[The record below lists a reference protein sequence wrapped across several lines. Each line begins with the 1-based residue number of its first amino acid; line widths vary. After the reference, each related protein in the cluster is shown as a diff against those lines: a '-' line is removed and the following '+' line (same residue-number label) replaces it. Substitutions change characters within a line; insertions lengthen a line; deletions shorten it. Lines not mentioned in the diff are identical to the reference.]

1 VNVRYRCRLW
11 PLVAALFLIVAVGR
25 VYPQWVEDSI
35 DVPGAWVGSL
45 VYNSREDILYGRSQ
59 SANAFFAISCD
70 SNKVVSSIHLSR
82 PRYMTYSSID
92 NKVYCPYEGAEEES
106 LAVIDGETH
115 TFVRGIRMPGATT
128 AVWDSVSDKVYV
140 SCQTTGRV
148 AVVDCRTDSLLKYI
162 EVGWYPIKMYL
173 NTLRRK
179 LYVLNSDAGTV
190 SVIDLRTD
198 SVISTATVGGI
209 PNAGYYSRRV
219 DKFYSGGDD
228 IVAVLDGMSD
238 SVVARIPVAPHTDVF
253 AISGNDSRGVILAS
267 VYGGGSRLY
276 TIDALA
282 DTVVAVL
289 EVTRATY
296 DIELISQ
303 SDRFY
308 CPSALSDEV
317 AVLSGDGRQHL
328 TTLPVGDAPFILQV
342 VPRHRRI
349 YVGHLNR
356 SLVYVIRDADIPW
369 PEGQPAEP
377 DTAAGLQLRPNPFC
391 GSLSI
396 VSGREV
402 TAKEARIYGQ
412 DGRLVR
418 VLNLA
423 KSASSVL
430 RSSWDGKD
438 DDGRPVPAGVYFV
451 EAADANVRAKVVK
464 QR

>member
-1 VNVRYRCRLW
+1 VNASYRCRLW
-11 PLVAALFLIVAVGR
+11 PLVAALVLVVAVGR

-35 DVPGAWVGSL
+35 EVPGAWVGNL
-45 VYNSREDILYGRSQ
+45 VYNSRQDEVWGTTSSG
-59 SANAFFAISCD
+59 SAAYVISCD
-70 SNKVVSSIHLSR
+70 SNKLVATVPIHWPFMLAYDSA
-82 PRYMTYSSID
+82 D
-92 NKVYCPYEGAEEES
+92 NKTYISYQGAEQDS
-106 LAVIDGETH
+106 LAVIDCKSRAIIKRLE
-115 TFVRGIRMPGATT
+115 MPGATMP
-128 AVWDSVSDKVYV
+128 VWDGGANRLYV

-296 DIELISQ
+296 DIELSSQ

-369 PEGQPAEP
+369 PEGQPAVP

-391 GSLSI
+391 GNLSI

-402 TAKEARIYGQ
+402 TAKEARIYGE

-418 VLNLA
+418 VLNMA

-430 RSSWDGKD
+430 RASWNGKD
-438 DDGRPVPAGVYFV
+438 NRGRSVPAGVYFV
-451 EAADANVRAKVVK
+451 EAAGASVRAKVVK